1 MVAGGSE
8 CGYRLVNT
16 GTRGFIPRIAVA
28 PVCRFQCRWTVSNPG
43 EQTVARPLLFPV
55 SRYVFFTRS
64 KQE

>member
-1 MVAGGSE
+1 
-8 CGYRLVNT
+8 
-16 GTRGFIPRIAVA
+16 
-28 PVCRFQCRWTVSNPG
+28 VSNPG